1 MSSAMDP
8 SFLRLLSFSSTL
20 KVMSYLASG
29 LAAANVAFSI
39 WMYMECKGDCCGAM
53 PVFIPAAWAVGVR
66 LTISVG
72 MVIKPLAKFDEVR
85 LGQEEFMIETLD
97 FHRFR
102 LTKLALLQATSCL
115 VAVCALMIANMEYG
129 TCPWIDIY
137 RIFYAVTM
145 AFDALLAAWAAYRDW
160 MAITDLVSIS
170 QRVRHN
176 HEDKVRKVC
185 SQMRSFQFRGAGLLG
200 QGHSDITTTSLI
212 CDGDGYCQDPLH
224 SSLHFQPWFLQQTT
238 CTICLDTFNSGD
250 AVLHPVCGHLFHSAC
265 FEEWTLRGFANQSAD
280 SASLLDPSC
289 LFGCSKTNPSAQ
301 LLGTGG
307 PSYPSADLDSGG
319 ALDLPQSD
327 DVFPDSNVT
336 ATDSST
342 ESLPVTMS
350 L

>member
-1 MSSAMDP
+1 
-8 SFLRLLSFSSTL
+8 
-20 KVMSYLASG
+20 
-29 LAAANVAFSI
+29 
-39 WMYMECKGDCCGAM
+39 
-53 PVFIPAAWAVGVR
+53 
-66 LTISVG
+66 
-72 MVIKPLAKFDEVR
+72 
-85 LGQEEFMIETLD
+85 
-97 FHRFR
+97 
-102 LTKLALLQATSCL
+102 
-115 VAVCALMIANMEYG
+115 
-129 TCPWIDIY
+129 
-137 RIFYAVTM
+137 
-145 AFDALLAAWAAYRDW
+145 
-160 MAITDLVSIS
+160 
-170 QRVRHN
+170 
-176 HEDKVRKVC
+176 
-185 SQMRSFQFRGAGLLG
+185 MRSFQFRGAGLLG